1 MSGWRIKG
9 KGFRYEGG
17 ADPSA
22 DVSHGFKFAI
32 DRDGE
37 QRSVNVEAARGAPSM
52 SEASARAA
60 VYQYLTDDPPRR
72 IVMGS
77 DGKLYPVT
85 D

>member
-9 KGFRYEGG
+9 KG
-17 ADPSA
+17 
-22 DVSHGFKFAI
+22 
-32 DRDGE
+32 
-37 QRSVNVEAARGAPSM
+37 
-52 SEASARAA
+52 EASARAA

-77 DGKLYPVT
+77 DGKLHPVT